1 MKENLISII
10 TPMYNAENYIGQTIE
25 SVLHQTYSEWEMFI
39 INDGSKDNCAEI
51 VKKYAEKDNRIKLI
65 NQSNSGASVARNNG
79 ITNAQGRYIC
89 FLDADDLWEP
99 IFLQEQL
106 SFLKENN
113 AVFVCSAHKRI
124 DKNNQ
129 EILKPFTPPKQVN
142 YFDILKTCSI
152 SILTV
157 MLDRKEI
164 KDIFFDDT
172 LKNNLRE
179 DFVLWL
185 QILKKIPFVYGNP
198 KILAS
203 YRISQTSVSY
213 NKKKMA
219 KCQFRIYYNIE
230 KLGIIKSCYYF
241 CCWAINGFLKYR
253 K

>member
-129 EILKPFTPPKQVN
+129 EILKPFIPPKQVN

-164 KDIFFDDT
+164 KDIFLMT
-172 LKNNLRE
+172 H
-179 DFVLWL
+179 
-185 QILKKIPFVYGNP
+185 
-198 KILAS
+198 
-203 YRISQTSVSY
+203 
-213 NKKKMA
+213 
-219 KCQFRIYYNIE
+219 
-230 KLGIIKSCYYF
+230 
-241 CCWAINGFLKYR
+241 
-253 K
+253 